1 MYLHATTG
9 TIDFMTS
16 LQEKNPHV
24 SISAR
29 GPEAILYYED
39 NNEKSIF
46 STNMTYEVLNEQ
58 GSLDEELPLS
68 MYYIP
73 AAGDGTHSLRGHLS
87 DLAEKLRTVNGA
99 VSYRVGINTRDENY
113 LVLIKWADMS
123 IYNDF
128 KHTDV
133 YEKYLTSES
142 LKSFR
147 NEESLFGDFLSS
159 KLYYNIEDNEYTDEE
174 KEELG
179 D

>member
-1 MYLHATTG
+1 
-9 TIDFMTS
+9 
-16 LQEKNPHV
+16 
-24 SISAR
+24 
-29 GPEAILYYED
+29 
-39 NNEKSIF
+39 
-46 STNMTYEVLNEQ
+46 
-58 GSLDEELPLS
+58 
-68 MYYIP
+68 
-73 AAGDGTHSLRGHLS
+73 
-87 DLAEKLRTVNGA
+87 
-99 VSYRVGINTRDENY
+99 
-113 LVLIKWADMS
+113 MS

>member
-9 TIDFMTS
+9 TIDFLSS

-39 NNEKSIF
+39 NNEDSIF
-46 STNMTYEVLNEQ
+46 STNMTYKVLNEQ

-68 MYYIP
+68 MFYVP

-87 DLAEKLRTVNGA
+87 DLAEELKAVNGV
-99 VSYRVGINTRDENY
+99 VSYRIGINTRDENY
-113 LVLIKWADMS
+113 IVLIKWADMS

-142 LKSFR
+142 LKKFR
-147 NEESLFGDFLSS
+147 NEESLFGDYLSS
-159 KLYYNIEDNEYTDEE
+159 KIYYNIDDNEYTEEE

>member
-1 MYLHATTG
+1 
-9 TIDFMTS
+9 MTS

-87 DLAEKLRTVNGA
+87 DLAEKLRTVNGV

-159 KLYYNIEDNEYTDEE
+159 KLYYNIENNEYTDEE

>member
-39 NNEKSIF
+39 NNESSIF

-58 GSLDEELPLS
+58 GSLDEALPVS

-87 DLAEKLRTVNGA
+87 DLASELRNVNGV
-99 VSYRVGINTRDENY
+99 VSFRVGINTRDENY
-113 LVLIKWADMS
+113 LVLIKWADMP

-133 YEKYLTSES
+133 YEKYLTSDA
-142 LKSFR
+142 LKNFC

>member
-87 DLAEKLRTVNGA
+87 DLAEKLRTVNGV
-99 VSYRVGINTRDENY
+99 VSYRVGINTRDEN
-113 LVLIKWADMS
+113 
-123 IYNDF
+123 
-128 KHTDV
+128 
-133 YEKYLTSES
+133 
-142 LKSFR
+142 
-147 NEESLFGDFLSS
+147 
-159 KLYYNIEDNEYTDEE
+159 
-174 KEELG
+174 
-179 D
+179 

>member
-16 LQEKNPHV
+16 LQEKNPHI

-46 STNMTYEVLNEQ
+46 STNMTYEILNEQ
-58 GSLDEELPLS
+58 GPLDAESPLS

-87 DLAEKLRTVNGA
+87 DLAAELRTINGI

-113 LVLIKWADMS
+113 LVLIKWADIG

-133 YEKYLTSES
+133 YEKYLTSAS
-142 LKSFR
+142 LKKFR

-159 KLYYNIEDNEYTDEE
+159 KLYYNIDDNEYTEEE
-174 KEELG
+174 KEELS

>member
-9 TIDFMTS
+9 TIGFLSS

-39 NNEKSIF
+39 DTKKSIF

-58 GSLDEELPLS
+58 GALDEDLPLS
-68 MYYIP
+68 MFYIP

-87 DLAEKLRTVNGA
+87 DLAEELRAVNGV
-99 VSYRVGINTRDENY
+99 VSYRIGLNTRDENY
-113 LVLIKWADMS
+113 IVLIKWADMS

-133 YEKYLTSES
+133 YEKYLTNES
-142 LKSFR
+142 LKKFR
-147 NEESLFGDFLSS
+147 NEESMFGDYLSS
-159 KLYYNIEDNEYTDEE
+159 KLYYTIDDNEYTEEE

>member
-1 MYLHATTG
+1 
-9 TIDFMTS
+9 MTS

-87 DLAEKLRTVNGA
+87 DLAEKLRTVNGV